1 VPPVARSHHYVPEFY
16 LAGFTRAGTRD
27 DFLFVR
33 DRIEEK
39 GWRQRPRE
47 LACERD
53 YYRVEVEGVAP
64 DAVEKALGEFET
76 QAADAIRRIREAREL
91 VAGEDFDT
99 LLNFVAIQ
107 AARVPQFREMFER
120 NKIHFT
126 KFHLRMVL
134 GHPEAFAHFAEE
146 RRREGRELPPD
157 MTREKLIEFLEDE
170 SRYTVEIPREASIK
184 NMVEMAEHLLP
195 VLAARRW
202 MLMVSED
209 EEADFICSDRPVI
222 LIPTRADG
230 PRFLGFG
237 QTHTEVLMPLDRRTA
252 LVGHFG
258 DGTGTKG
265 VDRICVGLFNQRM
278 VDYSERFI
286 YSSNEAFLVSVP
298 RDGIGGGSD
307 QRPAAHAPAEDT
319 KELGR
324 DDP

>member
-1 VPPVARSHHYVPEFY
+1 MPPVARSHHYVPEFY
-16 LAGFTRAGTRD
+16 LAGFTRSGSRD
-27 DFLFVR
+27 DFLFVH
-33 DRIEEK
+33 DRQEEK

-53 YYRVEVEGVAP
+53 YYRVEVEGIAP
-64 DAVEKALGEFET
+64 DAVEKALGEFEA
-76 QAADAIRRIREAREL
+76 QAADAVRRIREAREL
-91 VAGEDFDT
+91 VAGEGFDT

-107 AARVPQFREMFER
+107 ATRVPQFREMFEQ
-120 NKIHFT
+120 NKVHFT

-134 GHPEAFAHFAEE
+134 GHPEAFEQFAEE
-146 RRREGRELPPD
+146 RRREGRELPPG
-157 MTREKLIEFLEDE
+157 MTRERLLEFLEDE
-170 SRYTVEIPREASIK
+170 CRYTIEIPREASIK

-202 MLMVSED
+202 MLMVSDD

-237 QTHTEVLMPLDRRTA
+237 QTHTEVLMPLDRRMA

-258 DGTGTKG
+258 DDTGTKG
-265 VDRICVGLFNQRM
+265 VDRICVGLFNQQM

-286 YSSNEAFLVSVP
+286 YSPNEAILVSVP
-298 RDGIGGGSD
+298 RESPATAAD
-307 QRPAAHAPAEDT
+307 QPQP
-319 KELGR
+319 G
-324 DDP
+324 P